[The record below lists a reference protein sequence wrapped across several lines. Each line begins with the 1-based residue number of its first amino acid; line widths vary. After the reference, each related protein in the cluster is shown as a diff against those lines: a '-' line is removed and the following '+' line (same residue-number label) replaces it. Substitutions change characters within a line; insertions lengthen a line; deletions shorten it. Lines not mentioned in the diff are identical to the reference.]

1 MNTPDFNTLTL
12 EEATKQWHDLALEI
26 EEHDKLYYLEDAP
39 TLSDEDYDALR
50 RRLEVLETHFPSLKR
65 PDSPTQKVGTS
76 LTRKGFGKI
85 THESPMLSLDN
96 AFSPEEV
103 EAFFERAQRFLGL
116 SVGPFFEIVAEPKI
130 DGLSCALLY
139 ERGILRS
146 ASTRGDG
153 LIGED
158 VTAGIRTLKQIPEKL
173 TGTSFPERVEIR
185 GEVYLAHADFET
197 LNQEQE
203 ARGQRPFANPRN
215 AAAGSLRQ
223 LDPTITAQRPL
234 KFFAYGVAHDLPGHT
249 THAGTLETLGGWGLP
264 LNPLTRVC
272 LSLQDLMAFH
282 QEIDGARAELGY
294 DIDGVVYK
302 INALDLQHRLG
313 TVSRAPRFALAHKFS
328 PRQGQTLLRA
338 ITLQVGRT
346 GVVTPV
352 AELAPLTLGGVVVA
366 RASLHNQDEIERKDI
381 RVGDTVVI
389 QRAGDVIPQVLSV
402 VDPGRSDRG
411 APFIFP
417 NQCPICQSHLEREEG
432 EAAIRCTGG
441 LVCEAQVT
449 LRLKH
454 FVSKGAFNIEGLAGR
469 QLELFFETGIV
480 RTPVD
485 LFTLAARNHT
495 LPNPLQ
501 TWPGFGDLS
510 IKNLFESIEESRTI
524 TLSRFI
530 YALGIPKVGEKSGKL
545 LSRHYQTYGA
555 WHRAMSALTL
565 DEHNPVLQDL
575 ISIDGLGLAAASEL
589 MAFFQEPH
597 NQEVLEALVIHNDQ
611 GQIEI
616 VEDFFNTSSSPLS
629 GKTVVFTGTLT
640 TLSRREA
647 KARAETLGAS
657 VTSTVSAK
665 TDYVVMG
672 ENAGQKARDAAA
684 LGVKILTQEEWVTLT
699 SSL

>member
-1 MNTPDFNTLTL
+1 MTTPDFNALTL
-12 EEATKQWHDLALEI
+12 EEATKHWQNLALEI
-26 EEHDKLYYLEDAP
+26 EAHDKLYYLEDAP
-39 TLSDEDYDALR
+39 TLSDADYDTLR
-50 RRLEVLETHFPSLKR
+50 RRLELLETLFPTLKR

-96 AFSPEEV
+96 AFSAEEV
-103 EAFFERAQRFLGL
+103 EAFFERAQRFLG
-116 SVGPFFEIVAEPKI
+116 VPTGPFFEIVAEPKI

-139 ERGILRS
+139 EKGILRS

-153 LIGED
+153 LVGED

-173 TGTSFPERVEIR
+173 MGTTFPQRVEIR

-249 THAGTLETLGGWGLP
+249 THAGTLETLGGWGMP

-272 LSLQDLMAFH
+272 MSLQDLMAFH
-282 QEIDGARAELGY
+282 QEIDGARAQLGY

-302 INALDLQHRLG
+302 INDLGLQHRLG

-328 PRQGQTLLRA
+328 ARQGQTVLRA

-346 GVVTPV
+346 GVMTPV
-352 AELAPLTLGGVVVA
+352 AELVPLTLGGVVVA

-402 VDPGRSDRG
+402 VDPGKSNRG
-411 APFIFP
+411 APFVFP
-417 NQCPICQSHLEREEG
+417 RQCPICQSRLARVEG

-441 LVCEAQVT
+441 LVCQAQVT

-454 FVSKGAFNIEGLAGR
+454 FVSKGAFDIEGLAAR
-469 QLELFFETGIV
+469 QLELFYETGVV

-485 LFTLAARNHT
+485 LFTLEVRNRT
-495 LPNPLQ
+495 LAKPLQ
-501 TWPGFGDLS
+501 TWNGFGELS
-510 IKNLFESIEESRTI
+510 IKNLFDSIEKRRTI
-524 TLSRFI
+524 ALSRFI
-530 YALGIPKVGEKSGKL
+530 YALGIPKVGEKSSKL
-545 LSRHYQTYGA
+545 LSRHYQTYDRWYA
-555 WHRAMSALTL
+555 AMIALSL
-565 DEHNPVLQDL
+565 EEKDPILADL
-575 ISIDGLGLAAASEL
+575 LSIDGLGLGAAREL
-589 MAFFQEPH
+589 HAFFQEPH
-597 NQEVLEALVIHNDQ
+597 NREVLDGLVVQGLQ
-611 GQIEI
+611 GQVSV
-616 VEDFFNTSSSPLS
+616 VEDETRGNISPLS

-640 TLSRREA
+640 TLTRREA
-647 KARAETLGAS
+647 KARAEALGAS
-657 VTSTVSAK
+657 VTSTVSVK
-665 TDYVVMG
+665 TDYVVVG
-672 ENAGQKARDAAA
+672 ESAGQKARDAQD
-684 LGVKILTQEEWVTLT
+684 LGVSVLTEDAWVTLT
-699 SSL
+699 SGL